1 LTITNGRTILFS
13 VGKGEQT
20 REAILVHALRLATKL
35 GFEGLTIGR
44 LADDLELSKSGLF
57 AHFKSKENLQVQVLE
72 MASRR
77 FIDEVIKPA
86 LSTPRGERR
95 VRALFERWL
104 AWEAS
109 PSLPGGC
116 PFTAAST
123 EFDDRPGP
131 ARDFVVKSQKD
142 WLETIGNTA
151 RTAIQEGDFD
161 PDLDCE
167 QFAHELQGI
176 MLAYGHASRL
186 LKDPKARA
194 RAERAFDT
202 RVQSARGATRTTSHT
217 GARRR

>member
-1 LTITNGRTILFS
+1 MP
-13 VGKGEQT
+13 
-20 REAILVHALRLATKL
+20 ALSPRRSA
-35 GFEGLTIGR
+35 GNPACNAPPRGR
-44 LADDLELSKSGLF
+44 LAAALAPRKGGLF
-57 AHFKSKENLQVQVLE
+57 AQFRPKETSRAGALDR
-72 MASRR
+72 ASRR

-86 LSTPRGERR
+86 LATPRGERR

-142 WLETIGNTA
+142 WLETLANTA

-161 PDLDCE
+161 RELDCE
-167 QFAHELQGI
+167 QLAHDLQGI

-186 LKDPKARA
+186 LNDPKARA
-194 RAERAFDT
+194 RAERAFET
-202 RVQSARGATRTTSHT
+202 RMQSARGATRTTSHT